1 MFCAHLIGIRKFK
14 SMCSVRQGEA
24 EAEQTLLKDF
34 SNDPD
39 TDCSLMTCITL
50 GYSKGRLNLP
60 LKREKEREGESL
72 ALLQIRHSI

>member
-34 SNDPD
+34 SNDLD

-60 LKREKEREGESL
+60 LKREKGREGESL
-72 ALLQIRHSI
+72 ALLQV